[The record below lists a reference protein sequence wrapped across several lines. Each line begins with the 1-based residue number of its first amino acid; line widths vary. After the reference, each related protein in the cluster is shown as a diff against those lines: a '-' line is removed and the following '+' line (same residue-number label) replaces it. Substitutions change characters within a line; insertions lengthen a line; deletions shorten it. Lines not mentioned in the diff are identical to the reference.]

1 MPESREPACAVYS
14 NAKDGHPIHMN
25 ELTEKQVIDQLADRL
40 VPIYPAVEP
49 DDVSR
54 VVHEEYTRYEGS
66 PIRDYIPLLV
76 ERHAKEELD
85 KLVA

>member
-1 MPESREPACAVYS
+1 MISGVYS
-14 NAKDGHPIHMN
+14 NAEGGHPTRMN
-25 ELTEKQVIDQLADRL
+25 ELTEEQVIDQLADRL

-49 DDVSR
+49 EQVSR
-54 VVHEEYTRYEGS
+54 VVHDEYTRYEGS
-66 PIRDYIPLLV
+66 PIREYIPLLV

>member
-1 MPESREPACAVYS
+1 
-14 NAKDGHPIHMN
+14 MN
-25 ELTEKQVIDQLADRL
+25 ELTEERVIDQLADRL
-40 VPIYPAVEP
+40 VPIYPAIGP
-49 DDVSR
+49 DQVSR

-85 KLVA
+85 KIIA